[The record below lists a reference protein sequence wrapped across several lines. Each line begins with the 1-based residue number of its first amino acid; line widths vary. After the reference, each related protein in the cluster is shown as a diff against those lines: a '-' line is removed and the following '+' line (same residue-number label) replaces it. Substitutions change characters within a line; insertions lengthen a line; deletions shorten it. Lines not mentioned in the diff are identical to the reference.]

1 MLSVH
6 VPRYERSHILWK
18 EVLPNAMLPL
28 ITLLGL
34 SLGNL
39 LGGAAVIE
47 MVFQWPG
54 LGRMAI
60 EAITYR
66 DFQLVQGVVV
76 WIALMYMVINLIVD
90 ISYNYL
96 DPRLRKV
103 R

>member
-1 MLSVH
+1 M
-6 VPRYERSHILWK
+6 
-18 EVLPNAMLPL
+18 

-54 LGRMAI
+54 LGRLAI

-66 DFQLVQGVVV
+66 DFLLVQGIVI
-76 WIALMYMVINLIVD
+76 WIAIMYMVINLLVD
-90 ISYNYL
+90 VSYNYL
-96 DPRLRKV
+96 DPRLKKRGK
-103 R
+103 

>member
-1 MLSVH
+1 MSEK
-6 VPRYERSHILWK
+6 YILCK

-54 LGRMAI
+54 LGRLAI

-66 DFQLVQGVVV
+66 DFQLVQGIVI
-76 WIALMYMVINLIVD
+76 WIAIMYMVINLLVD
-90 ISYNYL
+90 VSYNYL
-96 DPRLRKV
+96 DPRLKKRGK
-103 R
+103 